1 MRFGVAI
8 PNCREGKV
16 YRPGFTSPT
25 VLIGLA
31 TAAEELG
38 YHSLWANDLQSTF
51 DEQLG
56 ERGSEPPNFFEA
68 LTTIAYLAAR
78 TERIR
83 FLTSAITSPLRDP
96 ILMAKQV
103 ATLDV
108 LSEGR
113 FALGL
118 GLGGKRTEFDRLRG
132 RFSKVINR
140 GRWLDESLALMTSLL
155 TESRVDFDGEFFSV
169 SGAEVYPK
177 PVQEPLPIYL
187 TGAGDAMLARAARYG
202 SGWIHMHI
210 TPEQLVERIAALQ
223 AACTAADANP
233 EAIEICLQFDVL
245 IAPTR
250 EEASRRW
257 EGSPAYQ
264 LGAARGRSSET
275 SHIVG
280 TPADLVRRLKSYE
293 QAGMQHVGL
302 IISAEN
308 ADDAADQ
315 MALIAE
321 HVIPAFTP
329 S

>member
-16 YRPGFTSPT
+16 YRPGFTTPA
-25 VLIGLA
+25 VLADLA
-31 TAAEELG
+31 TAAEDLG
-38 YHSLWANDLQSTF
+38 FHSLWANDLQSTF

-56 ERGSEPPNFFEA
+56 DGGSEPPNFYEA
-68 LTTIAYLAAR
+68 ITTISYLAAR

-96 ILMAKQV
+96 ILMAKQA

-108 LSEGR
+108 LSGGR

-132 RFSKVINR
+132 RFSKTINR
-140 GRWLDESLALMTSLL
+140 GRWLDESLALITSLL
-155 TESRVDFDGEFFSV
+155 TEPRVDFDGDFFSV

-177 PVQEPLPIYL
+177 PVQDPLPIYL

-210 TPEQLVERIAALQ
+210 TPEQLAERIAALQ
-223 AACTAADANP
+223 TACTAAAADPAT
-233 EAIEICLQFDVL
+233 IEICLQFDVL
-245 IAPTR
+245 V
-250 EEASRRW
+250 ASTDAQARNQW

-280 TPADLVRRLKSYE
+280 TPADLVNRLKSYE
-293 QAGMQHVGL
+293 AAGMQHVGL
-302 IISAEN
+302 ILSAES
-308 ADDAADQ
+308 AQHAADQ

-321 HVIPAFTP
+321 HVIPEFTP